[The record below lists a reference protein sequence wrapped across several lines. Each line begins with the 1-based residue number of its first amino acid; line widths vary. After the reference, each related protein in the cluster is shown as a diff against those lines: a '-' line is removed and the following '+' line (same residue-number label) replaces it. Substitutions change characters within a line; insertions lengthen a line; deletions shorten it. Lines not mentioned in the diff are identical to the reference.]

1 MSSSVREDLRLR
13 SRLLRKNVGGGGG
26 TAETSQL
33 IFQLS
38 AAEAKNYEEPCVRMC
53 WWRQLG
59 DQGAERDIDAVLID
73 TEANARLDKTS
84 ATAVVND
91 KEVTLESRR
100 HALLT

>member
-1 MSSSVREDLRLR
+1 
-13 SRLLRKNVGGGGG
+13 
-26 TAETSQL
+26 
-33 IFQLS
+33 
-38 AAEAKNYEEPCVRMC
+38 MC